1 LGDIPVFHLAVW
13 SCQQYPIGCCFTIE
27 YIDMNK
33 RAFKESSIILIA
45 LFGLYGCNVADKRS
59 SLEKDSISVDTPMAN
74 RVGEVETFET
84 NMEEEAA
91 DYLKASGKS
100 LTLQD
105 SLLTLALSSKANQE
119 IKTYAKGA
127 RERIRFQKKTLEKF
141 CNENKVL
148 LDQKLTA
155 EQIDSLQ
162 MLSKLP
168 AESFKKLFVKRL
180 SVAFKNNVDHYESA
194 RDARQ
199 QKVKDFVT
207 RNLPVVNKE
216 IEILNRLDQK
226 GS

>member
-1 LGDIPVFHLAVW
+1 MIK
-13 SCQQYPIGCCFTIE
+13 S
-27 YIDMNK
+27 
-33 RAFKESSIILIA
+33 AFKESSIILIA

-59 SLEKDSISVDTPMAN
+59 SLEKDSVSIDTPMDN

-91 DYLKASGKS
+91 DYLKAAGKS

-105 SLLTLALSSKANQE
+105 SLLTLALGSKGNQE
-119 IKTYAKGA
+119 IKTYARGA
-127 RERIRFQKKTLEKF
+127 RQRIRFQKKTLEKF

-155 EQIDSLQ
+155 EQIDSVR

-168 AESFKKLFVKRL
+168 AESFKQLFVKRL
-180 SVAFKNNVDHYESA
+180 SVAFKSNVENYENA

-199 QKVKDFVT
+199 QRVKAFVA

-216 IEILNRLDQK
+216 IEILNRFVQI

>member
-1 LGDIPVFHLAVW
+1 MIK
-13 SCQQYPIGCCFTIE
+13 S
-27 YIDMNK
+27 
-33 RAFKESSIILIA
+33 AFKESSIILIA

-59 SLEKDSISVDTPMAN
+59 SLEKDSVSIDTPMDN

-91 DYLKASGKS
+91 DYLKAAGKS

-105 SLLTLALSSKANQE
+105 SLLTLALGSKGNQE
-119 IKTYAKGA
+119 IKTYARGA
-127 RERIRFQKKTLEKF
+127 RERIRFQKKTLEEF

-155 EQIDSLQ
+155 EQIDSVR

-168 AESFKKLFVKRL
+168 AESFKQLFVKRL
-180 SVAFKNNVDHYESA
+180 SVAFKSNVENYENA

-199 QKVKDFVT
+199 QRVKAFVA

-216 IEILNRLDQK
+216 IEILNRFVQI

>member
-1 LGDIPVFHLAVW
+1 MIK
-13 SCQQYPIGCCFTIE
+13 S
-27 YIDMNK
+27 
-33 RAFKESSIILIA
+33 AFKESSIILIA

-59 SLEKDSISVDTPMAN
+59 SLEKDSVSIDTPMDN

-91 DYLKASGKS
+91 DYLKAAGKS

-105 SLLTLALSSKANQE
+105 SLLTLALGSKGNQE
-119 IKTYAKGA
+119 IKTYARGA
-127 RERIRFQKKTLEKF
+127 RQRIRFQKKTLEKF

-155 EQIDSLQ
+155 EQIDSVR

-168 AESFKKLFVKRL
+168 AESFKQLFVKRL
-180 SVAFKNNVDHYESA
+180 SVAFKSNVENYENA

-199 QKVKDFVT
+199 QRVKDFVA

-216 IEILNRLDQK
+216 IEILNRFVQI

>member
-1 LGDIPVFHLAVW
+1 MIK
-13 SCQQYPIGCCFTIE
+13 S
-27 YIDMNK
+27 
-33 RAFKESSIILIA
+33 AFKESSIILIA

-59 SLEKDSISVDTPMAN
+59 SLEKDSVSIDTPMDN

-91 DYLKASGKS
+91 DYLKAAGKS

-105 SLLTLALSSKANQE
+105 SLLTLALGSKGNQE
-119 IKTYAKGA
+119 IKTYARGA
-127 RERIRFQKKTLEKF
+127 RQRIRFQKKTLEKF

-155 EQIDSLQ
+155 EQIDSVR

-168 AESFKKLFVKRL
+168 AESFKQLFVRRL
-180 SVAFKNNVDHYESA
+180 SVAFKSNVENYENA

-199 QKVKDFVT
+199 QRVKAFVA

-216 IEILNRLDQK
+216 IEILNRFVQI

>member
-1 LGDIPVFHLAVW
+1 MIK
-13 SCQQYPIGCCFTIE
+13 S
-27 YIDMNK
+27 
-33 RAFKESSIILIA
+33 AFKESSIILIA
-45 LFGLYGCNVADKRS
+45 LMGLYGCNVADKRS
-59 SLEKDSISVDTPMAN
+59 SLEKDSVSIDTPMDN

-91 DYLKASGKS
+91 DYLKAAGKS

-105 SLLTLALSSKANQE
+105 SLLTLALGSKGNQE
-119 IKTYAKGA
+119 IKTYARGA
-127 RERIRFQKKTLEKF
+127 RQRIRFQKKTLEKF

-155 EQIDSLQ
+155 EQIDSVR

-168 AESFKKLFVKRL
+168 AESFKQLFVKRL
-180 SVAFKNNVDHYESA
+180 SVAFKSNVENYENA

-199 QKVKDFVT
+199 QRVKAFVA

-216 IEILNRLDQK
+216 IEILNRFVQI